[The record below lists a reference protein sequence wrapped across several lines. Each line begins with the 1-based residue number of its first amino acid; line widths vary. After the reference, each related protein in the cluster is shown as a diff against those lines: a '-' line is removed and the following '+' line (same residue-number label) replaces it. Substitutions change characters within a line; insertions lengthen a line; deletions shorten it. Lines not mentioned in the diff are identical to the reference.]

1 MLTSWT
7 DTYARLKSPLTNDVI
22 IMVLAIVIL
31 NTLDAFL
38 TLLYVGFLGATEVNI
53 IMDWAIRQSHTFFVL
68 TKLLVESVCA
78 LSLAFITT
86 EPRVR
91 KIAKIVLVVLFVV
104 YLLTV
109 ICPFLLV
116 VILY

>member
-1 MLTSWT
+1 MRTSRT
-7 DTYARLKSPLTNDVI
+7 DRSARLKSPLTNDVI
-22 IMVLAIVIL
+22 ILVLAIVIL
-31 NTLDAFL
+31 NALDAFL

-53 IMDWAIRQSHTFFVL
+53 IMDWAIRQTHTFLVL
-68 TKLLVESVCA
+68 TKLLGESVCA